1 MYKFI
6 TIRCRSCGS
15 VIYNLPEKEIK
26 KLKLVNLSCEDCT
39 DHKALENGA
48 LSLECSKD
56 DGRNRQI
63 QFVS

>member
-26 KLKLVNLSCEDCT
+26 KLKLVNLMCEDCT
-39 DHKALENGA
+39 DHNALENSETVMNGFA
-48 LSLECSKD
+48 YSKHHD
-56 DGRNRQI
+56 KQPA
-63 QFVS
+63 